1 MTKREM
7 GFLTRRT
14 YGSELMAGQPVGDM
28 GVEYATTIA
37 DRAIRLMSQ
46 QSVPATPNNFAVWFE
61 YCMGSSLPLRKT
73 IDILIAGKRKFD
85 TATNHE
91 LFITY
96 ITPHSAP
103 NPLAGLPEQLS
114 GLIACAQKFLNTAVT
129 DNRTQIEALGEVSS
143 QAATSADPKPIIAKL
158 VDELSKATARASALE
173 ANFAAT
179 SEELD
184 TIRNS
189 LKAAEQRSNTD
200 ALTGLANRHSMDEFL
215 RQAQIDAMEKDESLS
230 AFLIDIDHFKKF
242 NDDYGHQVGDQVL
255 RLVAKVLQEGVRE
268 VDLAARY
275 GGEELIAVLP
285 GADLEACT
293 VVAERIRRRIAEAKL
308 TRRATG
314 KEIGSITVSIGVAQF
329 RLAEVRGSD
338 GRAMRPRA
346 LQGQADGPQSHRDR
360 KRARTRA
367 RGRRRL
373 EHFGS
378 D

>member
-1 MTKREM
+1 
-7 GFLTRRT
+7 
-14 YGSELMAGQPVGDM
+14 MAGQPIGEMD
-28 GVEYATTIA
+28 VEYATTIA

-46 QSVPATPNNFAVWFE
+46 QSVPATPSNFAVWFE
-61 YCMGSSLPLRKT
+61 YSLGSSLALRKT

-85 TATNHE
+85 AATNHE
-91 LFITY
+91 LYITY
-96 ITPHSAP
+96 VAPQSAAD
-103 NPLAGLPEQLS
+103 PLGDLPEQLS
-114 GLIACAQKFLNTAVT
+114 GLIATAQQFLNTAVT
-129 DNRTQIEALGEVSS
+129 DNQTHIKALGVVSS
-143 QAATSADPKPIIAKL
+143 EAATSDPRTIISKL
-158 VDELSKATARASALE
+158 VDELSKATARAATLE

-184 TIRNS
+184 SIRDS

-215 RQAQIDAMEKDESLS
+215 RLAQIAAMEKDEALS
-230 AFLIDIDHFKKF
+230 VFLIDIDHFKKF

-293 VVAERIRRRIAEAKL
+293 SVAERIRRRIAEAKL

-314 KEIGSITVSIGVAQF
+314 KEIGSITVSIGVSQF
-329 RLAEVRGSD
+329 RLAESAEAMIERCDRGLYQAKRL
-338 GRAMRPRA
+338 GRN
-346 LQGQADGPQSHRDR
+346 
-360 KRARTRA
+360 RTVTETE
-367 RGRRRL
+367 L
-373 EHFGS
+373 EPEAGAA
-378 D
+378 

>member
-1 MTKREM
+1 
-7 GFLTRRT
+7 
-14 YGSELMAGQPVGDM
+14 MAGKSIGDM
-28 GVEYATTIA
+28 DVEYATTIA
-37 DRAIRLMSQ
+37 DRAMRLMSQ
-46 QSVPATPNNFAVWFE
+46 QSVPATPTNFAVWFE
-61 YCMGSSLPLRKT
+61 YALGSSLPLRKT

-85 TATNHE
+85 QATNHE
-91 LFITY
+91 LYITY
-96 ITPHSAP
+96 IAP
-103 NPLAGLPEQLS
+103 QQTGRDPLSDLPDQLG
-114 GLIACAQKFLNTAVT
+114 GLIDSAQQFLNTAVS
-129 DNRTQIEALGEVSS
+129 DNQTHIKALGEVSS
-143 QAATSADPKPIIAKL
+143 EAALTTDPRTIIAKL
-158 VDELSKATARASALE
+158 VGELSKATARAATLE

-184 TIRNS
+184 SIRDS

-215 RQAQIDAMEKDESLS
+215 RLAQITAMEKDEALS
-230 AFLIDIDHFKKF
+230 VFLIDIDHFKKF

-293 VVAERIRRRIAEAKL
+293 SVAERIRRRIAEAKL

-329 RLAEVRGSD
+329 RLAESADAMIERCDRGLYQAKRL
-338 GRAMRPRA
+338 GRN
-346 LQGQADGPQSHRDR
+346 
-360 KRARTRA
+360 RTVTETE
-367 RGRRRL
+367 L
-373 EHFGS
+373 EPEAS
-378 D
+378 VA

>member
-1 MTKREM
+1 
-7 GFLTRRT
+7 
-14 YGSELMAGQPVGDM
+14 MAGQPVGDM

-129 DNRTQIEALGEVSS
+129 DNRTQIKALGEVSS

-184 TIRNS
+184 TIRDS

-215 RQAQIDAMEKDESLS
+215 RQAQIDAMEKDE
-230 AFLIDIDHFKKF
+230 
-242 NDDYGHQVGDQVL
+242 
-255 RLVAKVLQEGVRE
+255 
-268 VDLAARY
+268 
-275 GGEELIAVLP
+275 
-285 GADLEACT
+285 
-293 VVAERIRRRIAEAKL
+293 
-308 TRRATG
+308 
-314 KEIGSITVSIGVAQF
+314 VAQRF
-329 RLAEVRGSD
+329 PD
-338 GRAMRPRA
+338 
-346 LQGQADGPQSHRDR
+346 
-360 KRARTRA
+360 
-367 RGRRRL
+367 
-373 EHFGS
+373 
-378 D
+378 

>member
-1 MTKREM
+1 
-7 GFLTRRT
+7 
-14 YGSELMAGQPVGDM
+14 MAGQPIHEMD
-28 GVEYATTIA
+28 VEYATTIA

-61 YCMGSSLPLRKT
+61 YSLGSSLPLRKT
-73 IDILIAGKRKFD
+73 VDILIAGKRKFD
-85 TATNHE
+85 PAINHE
-91 LFITY
+91 LYITY
-96 ITPHSAP
+96 VSPQSAP
-103 NPLAGLPEQLS
+103 NPLRDLPEQLS
-114 GLIACAQKFLNTAVT
+114 GLIASAQQFLNTAVT
-129 DNRTQIEALGEVSS
+129 DNRTQIKALGEVSS

-184 TIRNS
+184 TIRDS

-200 ALTGLANRHSMDEFL
+200 ALTALANRHSMDEFL
-215 RQAQIDAMEKDESLS
+215 RQAQIDAMEKDEPLS
-230 AFLIDIDHFKKF
+230 VLLIDIDHFKKF

-285 GADLEACT
+285 GADLAACT
-293 VVAERIRRRIAEAKL
+293 AVAERIRRRIADARL

-329 RLAEVRGSD
+329 RLAESAEAIIERCDRGLYQAKRM
-338 GRAMRPRA
+338 GRN
-346 LQGQADGPQSHRDR
+346 
-360 KRARTRA
+360 RTVTENE
-367 RGRRRL
+367 L
-373 EHFGS
+373 ELEPEAGAA
-378 D
+378 